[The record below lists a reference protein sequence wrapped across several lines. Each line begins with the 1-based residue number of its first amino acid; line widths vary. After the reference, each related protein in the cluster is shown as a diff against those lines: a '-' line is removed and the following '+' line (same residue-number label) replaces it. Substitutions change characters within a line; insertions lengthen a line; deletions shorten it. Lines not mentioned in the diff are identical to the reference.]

1 MSLPP
6 VKARIVKGR
15 RFEHWRDPVA
25 RTGLCHRVKLDCG
38 HTALVDVAKRSGL
51 VECPACTDA
60 SHREA
65 ARRELKAHPDIVR
78 MRCRQSAAYA
88 AERERLLALER
99 KHQLEQASGRPGAGV
114 D

>member
-6 VKARIVKGR
+6 VKARIARGKR
-15 RFEHWRDPVA
+15 REHWADPEH
-25 RTGLCHRVKLDCG
+25 RRGLSHSVPLDCG
-38 HTALVDVAKRSGL
+38 HRALVDVAKRSGL
-51 VECPACTDA
+51 VECPTCTAA